1 MHLLAGIKLSVFI
14 DVEDTAD
21 NGRSEKTII
30 KYSCNTTMIILFNS
44 YGKKDD
50 VKQTKSNRDE
60 YVENEKGLIWQGLSD
75 DNTAHVW
82 GFDQFEFDNL
92 RLSFRL
98 CPSHDT

>member
-1 MHLLAGIKLSVFI
+1 MKSAPIGWYQLSVFI

-21 NGRSEKTII
+21 NSQSEKTII

-60 YVENEKGLIWQGLSD
+60 YIENEQGLIWQGLFLTITPLMYGILIS
-75 DNTAHVW
+75 
-82 GFDQFEFDNL
+82 
-92 RLSFRL
+92 LSL
-98 CPSHDT
+98 II